1 MTWQSFKQAWL
12 IRFWSPVPA
21 VIAAGILSTYYFGI
35 TGTFW
40 AVTGEFTRW
49 GGQLLQL
56 LGVHSEQWGYY
67 QLIHLEGSPLTR
79 IDGRMIIGMFGGC
92 LAAALWANNV
102 KLRLPRSRIRIA
114 QAVAGGIIAGFGAR
128 LAMGC
133 NLAAFFTGIPQFSL
147 HAWLFAIATAI
158 GSWFGARFTL
168 LPLFR
173 IPVKMQKVSAASPL
187 TQKPQ
192 QARRRFR
199 LGMVV
204 FFAMIGWGLLTAAD
218 HPALGLAMLFGI
230 GFGLL
235 IERAQ
240 ICFTSAFRDMWITG
254 RTVMAKAII
263 FGMAASAI
271 GIFSYVQL
279 GMAPKIMWAGPNAA
293 IGGLLFGF
301 GIVLA
306 GGCETGWM
314 YRAVEG
320 QVHYWWVGLGN
331 VIGSTLL
338 AWCWDD
344 IAAPLATHWQKVN
357 LLNAFGPFGGLL
369 ATYLLLLIALLLVIW
384 AFKPG
389 RTSGVFLKPAEGA
402 PDDREIVMDNSDLA
416 GWLSRWLDE
425 EDGVASSSVRRRGNA
440 LKIDVETDV
449 NDPEVMR
456 EQLTR
461 RIADRVDS
469 LGLEQSLNVKVRL
482 R

>member
-1 MTWQSFKQAWL
+1 MSWQYLKNTFL
-12 IRFWSPVPA
+12 IKFWPPIPA

-56 LGVHSEQWGYY
+56 AGIHAEEWGYFK
-67 QLIHLEGSPLTR
+67 LIHLEGTPFTR
-79 IDGRMIIGMFGGC
+79 IDGMMIIGMFGGC
-92 LAAALWANNV
+92 FAAALWANNV
-102 KLRLPRSRIRIA
+102 KLRLPQHRIRIV
-114 QAVAGGIIAGFGAR
+114 QAVVGGIIAGFGAR

-147 HAWLFAIATAI
+147 HAWFFAVATAL
-158 GSWFGARFTL
+158 GSWAGARFTL

-173 IPVKMQKVSAASPL
+173 IPVKMQKVSAPSPL
-187 TQKPQ
+187 TQNAT
-192 QARRRFR
+192 QARRRFCIGM
-199 LGMVV
+199 LVFVGMV
-204 FFAMIGWGLLTAAD
+204 GWALLTAMNQ
-218 HPALGLAMLFGI
+218 PKLGLAMLFGV

-254 RTVMAKAII
+254 RTLMAKAII

-279 GMAPKIMWAGPNAA
+279 GVEAKIMWAGPNAVL
-293 IGGLLFGF
+293 GGLLFGF

-331 VIGSTLL
+331 IIGSTIL
-338 AWCWDD
+338 AYFWD
-344 IAAPLATHWQKVN
+344 ALSPALATRWEKIN
-357 LLNAFGPFGGLL
+357 LLNTFGPLGGLL
-369 ATYLLLLIALLLVIW
+369 VTYALLLLALLLVIGW
-384 AFKPG
+384 EKRFFR
-389 RTSGVFLKPAEGA
+389 RTTNTAIK
-402 PDDREIVMDNSDLA
+402 EIA
-416 GWLSRWLDE
+416 
-425 EDGVASSSVRRRGNA
+425 
-440 LKIDVETDV
+440 
-449 NDPEVMR
+449 
-456 EQLTR
+456 
-461 RIADRVDS
+461 
-469 LGLEQSLNVKVRL
+469 
-482 R
+482 

>member
-1 MTWQSFKQAWL
+1 MTWHSFKQQYL
-12 IRFWSPVPA
+12 VTFWKPMPA

-56 LGVHSEQWGYY
+56 MGIHAEAWGYY
-67 QLIHLEGSPLTR
+67 RLIHLDGSPLTR
-79 IDGRMIIGMFGGC
+79 IDGMMIIGMFGGC
-92 LAAALWANNV
+92 FAAALWANNV
-102 KLRLPRSRIRIA
+102 KLRLPQHRIRII
-114 QAVAGGIIAGFGAR
+114 QAVLGGIIAGFGAR

-147 HAWLFAIATAI
+147 HAWFFAVATAI
-158 GSWFGARFTL
+158 GCWFGARFTL

-173 IPVKMQKVSAASPL
+173 IPVKLQKVSAASPL
-187 TQKPQ
+187 TQQPDRAK
-192 QARRRFR
+192 RRFR
-199 LGMVV
+199 LGMLV
-204 FFAMIGWGLLTAAD
+204 FIGMLGWGGFTALNQ
-218 HPALGLAMLFGI
+218 PKLGLAMLFGV

-254 RTVMAKAII
+254 RTHMAKAII
-263 FGMAASAI
+263 LGMAVSAI

-279 GMAPKIMWAGPNAA
+279 GVEAKIMWAGPNAV

-331 VIGSTLL
+331 IIGSTLL
-338 AWCWDD
+338 AWRWDD
-344 IAAPLATHWQKVN
+344 ISPTLATRWEKIN
-357 LLNAFGPFGGLL
+357 LLNTFGPLGGLL
-369 ATYLLLLIALLLVIW
+369 VTYLMLLAAYLLIV
-384 AFKPG
+384 
-389 RTSGVFLKPAEGA
+389 
-402 PDDREIVMDNSDLA
+402 
-416 GWLSRWLDE
+416 GWE
-425 EDGVASSSVRRRGNA
+425 KNFFRRKNPQFDATTG
-440 LKIDVETDV
+440 ET
-449 NDPEVMR
+449 
-456 EQLTR
+456 
-461 RIADRVDS
+461 A
-469 LGLEQSLNVKVRL
+469 
-482 R
+482 

>member
-1 MTWQSFKQAWL
+1 MSWQQFKQQYL
-12 IRFWSPVPA
+12 IKFWAPMPA

-56 LGVHSEQWGYY
+56 MGVHAEEWGYFR
-67 QLIHLEGSPLTR
+67 LIHLEGSPLTR
-79 IDGRMIIGMFGGC
+79 IDGMMIIGMFGGC
-92 LAAALWANNV
+92 FAAALWANNV
-102 KLRLPRSRIRIA
+102 KLRMPQHRIRII

-147 HAWLFAIATAI
+147 HAWFFALATAL

-168 LPLFR
+168 LPMFR
-173 IPVKMQKVSAASPL
+173 IPVKLQKVSAASPL
-187 TQKPQ
+187 TQKPA
-192 QARRRFR
+192 QAKRRFR
-199 LGMVV
+199 IGMLVFIGMV
-204 FFAMIGWGLLTAAD
+204 GWGALTAMNQ
-218 HPALGLAMLFGI
+218 PKLGLAMLFGV

-254 RTVMAKAII
+254 RTHMAKAII
-263 FGMAASAI
+263 LGMAVSAI

-279 GMAPKIMWAGPNAA
+279 GVEAKIMWAGPNAVL
-293 IGGLLFGF
+293 GGLLFGF

-338 AWCWDD
+338 AYYWDD
-344 IAAPLATHWQKVN
+344 LSPALATSWDKVN
-357 LLNAFGPFGGLL
+357 LLTTFGPLGGLL
-369 ATYLLLLIALLLVIW
+369 VTYLMLFAAFALIV
-384 AFKPG
+384 
-389 RTSGVFLKPAEGA
+389 
-402 PDDREIVMDNSDLA
+402 
-416 GWLSRWLDE
+416 GWEKHFFRRKNIAASQAIE
-425 EDGVASSSVRRRGNA
+425 E
-440 LKIDVETDV
+440 
-449 NDPEVMR
+449 
-456 EQLTR
+456 
-461 RIADRVDS
+461 
-469 LGLEQSLNVKVRL
+469 NV
-482 R
+482 

>member
-1 MTWQSFKQAWL
+1 MSWQQFKHAWL
-12 IRFWSPVPA
+12 IKFWAPIPA

-35 TGTFW
+35 TGTFL
-40 AVTGEFTRW
+40 AVTGEFTLC

-56 LGVHSEQWGYY
+56 FGVHAEEWGYFKI
-67 QLIHLEGSPLTR
+67 IHLEGSPLTR
-79 IDGRMIIGMFGGC
+79 IDGMMILGMFGGC
-92 LAAALWANNV
+92 FAAALWANNV
-102 KLRLPRSRIRIA
+102 KLRMPRSRIRIM
-114 QAVAGGIIAGFGAR
+114 QAIIGGIIAGFGAR

-147 HAWLFAIATAI
+147 HAWFFAIATAI

-168 LPLFR
+168 LPIFR

-187 TQKPQ
+187 TQKPD

-199 LGMVV
+199 LGMLV
-204 FFAMIGWGLLTAAD
+204 FFGMLGWALLTAMNQ
-218 HPALGLAMLFGI
+218 PKLGLAMLFGV

-254 RTVMAKAII
+254 RTHMAKAII
-263 FGMAASAI
+263 IGMAVSAI

-279 GMAPKIMWAGPNAA
+279 GVEPKIMWAGPNAV

-331 VIGSTLL
+331 VIGSTIL
-338 AWCWDD
+338 AYYWDD
-344 IAAPLATHWQKVN
+344 FAPALATDWDKIN
-357 LLNAFGPFGGLL
+357 LLKNFGPMGGLL
-369 ATYLLLLIALLLVIW
+369 VTYLLLFTALMLIIGWEKRFFRRA
-384 AFKPG
+384 
-389 RTSGVFLKPAEGA
+389 A
-402 PDDREIVMDNSDLA
+402 PQTAKEIA
-416 GWLSRWLDE
+416 
-425 EDGVASSSVRRRGNA
+425 
-440 LKIDVETDV
+440 
-449 NDPEVMR
+449 
-456 EQLTR
+456 
-461 RIADRVDS
+461 
-469 LGLEQSLNVKVRL
+469 
-482 R
+482 